1 MDYLIVMAMTSMLW
15 GIVYLLIERN
25 KLIKR
30 VGGEIEKPTEEE
42 EREIKRREEHLNSLL
57 EYDVSKAYGVKR

>member
-25 KLIKR
+25 KLIRR
-30 VGGEIEKPTEEE
+30 VGSEIEKPTEEE

>member
-1 MDYLIVMAMTSMLW
+1 MTSMLW

-30 VGGEIEKPTEEE
+30 VGSEIEKPTEEE